1 MESLKETKTTIRLP
15 FEVNEEAFYLKDN
28 QIKKGKVWRIDVEVT
43 ENEQKHLIWF
53 KNEDKT
59 NELIR
64 DPFVFH
70 TKEQAIEFVTS
81 TIK

>member
-1 MESLKETKTTIRLP
+1 MESLKETKTTITLP
-15 FEVNEEAFYLKDN
+15 FQVNEEVFYLKDN
-28 QIKKGKVWRIDVEVT
+28 QIRKGKIWRIDVEVT

-70 TKEQAIEFVTS
+70 TKEQAILFVTS
-81 TIK
+81 TIN

>member
-1 MESLKETKTTIRLP
+1 MKTEMETTIILP
-15 FEVNEEAFYLKDN
+15 YSIGQEVFYLKDN
-28 QIKKGKVWRIDVEVT
+28 QLKSGKIWRIDVEVT

-64 DPFVFH
+64 DTFVFH
-70 TKEQAIEFVTS
+70 TKEQAILFVTS
-81 TIK
+81 TIN